1 MANVTITSKN
11 IIVQSSLTLDPTQLF
26 PVEQALV
33 LAQDYLQNF
42 ARKADFRDRL
52 SIVFGEGANFDLLG
66 TEWLSGDFSIFP
78 EIEIIHAADIH
89 GANGAFASATNKI
102 YLSQEF
108 ITNHQGDVG
117 AIIPVLL
124 EEIGHWVDAKV
135 NRQDTLG
142 DEGELFSNVVRGVNL
157 TPSQLESI
165 QKEDDTAVI
174 NINGQDIQIEQ
185 AVSLNSLKSSL
196 GQLGNVL
203 GSVKTTLQ
211 DSIFKTLPIIGDVG
225 KNIRESNDKVGKL
238 ISTITDL
245 QAIFL
250 EIQGASFSSANELV
264 AILNQKADEKLKALG
279 LSTDVIDFAK
289 EFENGNEVKIELDF
303 NTNILVPNIPI
314 DPTLGLLGSVKFNG
328 FSGNVNAVLDFQL
341 DGLEFGVNSSG
352 AAFVDKDS
360 SKLSLD
366 IDLNNATELKGNLF
380 GGVLGVTLT
389 PSPNLGFGF
398 EVGLNNPSDYKFKSP
413 TNLFNFNVKA
423 DTAGVL
429 DFIPTIPDIN
439 GVIKLDEGKGFSLSD
454 ITVNTSSLQNGF
466 LGNIQKSINQV
477 IKPIKPIIELL
488 QTPVPLFDNLYQVSA
503 FKPALIDIAKN
514 DELTDAQVKGGQ
526 VPKAISFLDIITFVA
541 KTQDIDFNPLPIVN
555 IIKQGASLANL
566 NFRSVPLGSISF
578 DNNGGK
584 VKNVKQGA
592 SLTGGES
599 LASNGLNI
607 PLFEDTSNTILDL
620 LLGKN
625 VDIVTYKVPDFELKG
640 SISQVIPI
648 IGPLGVSV
656 GGSFDIRTQLGF
668 GFDTFGLLK
677 NGRKL
682 GEGFYLTDLVNGKDV
697 PEINLGAGPTFGPG
711 LQFGAASVD
720 VNAGFNLNLG
730 IDLENRLDVDGDTK
744 FRLNEINNF
753 KQPLSIFDYSIGL
766 GGSLGGSIKVAGANI
781 FSPRVES
788 PVVELAKIEGDK
800 LQDQLDALVNK
811 FKVPVE
817 KAVDAI
823 QKVLKI
829 IKDPVGLLKNGLDAL
844 GDFAGDVK
852 DAALEALTNLD
863 FTDPNSPISKALRD
877 LDPTNPNG
885 FVGKQVD
892 IVIKGLDDLIKIVNV
907 DPTNITFSDLDP
919 FNKNGTVGKVFN
931 TFDNTFNDLA
941 GEFNFGSQDRKDV
954 LNELK
959 DEFNGAVKSAKDIFK
974 ALSLTSLIPDLP
986 QPPKLNLE
994 DFVNPFAFAKA
1005 VDKQAKEFAQD
1016 VKDNTVKQAER
1027 IADITKNI
1035 GKIIDFLGTASAVIG
1050 EKLQGKDFKEIIK
1063 EDQLEKGVTL
1073 EGDLDPKSLDDVFAS
1088 TIGNDTLK
1096 GKNGNDKL
1104 SSGDGIDIL
1113 LGGRGNDILHA
1124 GEKGDTLEGGSGN
1137 DELYGETGNDFLYGV
1152 SKSDI
1157 AGLVETPENNLKELD
1172 NDKLFGGS
1180 GNDKL
1185 YGGRGDDTLH
1195 GGDGSSLNAGN
1206 EDKTDKDELYGGSG
1220 NDKLFGAEDNDKLYG
1235 EADNDKLYGDQGDDE
1250 LRGGSGNDTLFG
1262 GIGIDKL
1269 FGDGD
1274 NDSIYGG
1281 SGNDTLDGGSGV
1293 DTLEGES
1300 GEDIINGGEGTDTV
1314 LYGGSPKGVVV
1325 NIDSKEYN
1333 NQALAID
1340 LEPSFNIESGKAQDG
1355 FGATD
1360 TLTNTENIIGSDFD
1374 DVLIG
1379 NSLQNVLRGLSG
1391 NDLLIGNAGDDT
1403 LDGYGKVIDA
1413 AEPKFID
1420 NPQFDPTGID
1430 TVSYRRDPKFVTV
1443 KLDQNIAFDGFG
1455 GTDTI
1460 LNIENVI
1467 GSAFGDEITSDA
1479 QKNTILA
1486 GGGSDTVRGGAGD
1499 DKIYGEAGLDT
1510 LFGGTENDEL
1520 YGGSEDDELYGEA
1533 GDDQLYGEAGNET
1546 LFGEAGN
1553 DLIDGGTEIDTVSYD
1568 NSPSGVVVNINE
1580 AQNYQNPG
1588 GTFHTTIVSTS
1599 LIPTDTEPNFTIA
1612 AGKALDGFGTTD
1624 TLQNLEN
1631 IIGSGF
1637 DDVLIGNSL
1646 DNSILG
1652 LVGNDLLV
1660 GNAGND
1666 SLDGGDRIDTVSYRR
1681 DPSSVIVNLEQNY
1694 AKDGFGGTDQ
1704 IFNVENVI
1712 GSAFNDDIIGD
1723 AQANIIHAGDG
1734 DDVVKAR
1741 NGNDIIF
1748 GEGGKDTLSG
1758 ENGDDFLV
1766 GGTDADNLNGGD
1778 GNDTASYFTSAT
1790 RVSVSLTTGTGWA
1803 GDAKGDRLQAIE
1815 NLEGS
1820 EFEDLL
1826 IGDVGNNIISGLGG
1840 NDLIYGEA
1848 GDDWLDGD
1856 TGSDR
1861 LYGGDGNDL
1870 IYGEADEDLLKGE
1883 AGNDNLN
1890 GGDSNDQL
1898 YGQDGSDT
1906 LNGDAGNDYLEGGTG
1921 DDLLYGSNGNDQLYG
1936 QEGDDLLDGGTGD
1949 DLLDGGIGEDY
1960 LTGGD
1965 GDDQLYGQFDKDT
1978 LNGGLGN
1985 DLLDGGDGNDRLN
1998 GDDGNDRLYGQV
2010 GEDTLS
2016 GGLGNDLVD
2025 GGDNNDLLYGNDGN
2039 DQLYGQAGDDNL
2051 EGGAGNDAL
2060 YGGTGIDTLLGQ
2072 AGDDYLD
2079 GGLGDDLLNGNEGS
2093 DRLYGQA
2100 GDDLLNGNTGDD
2112 YLDGGLDNDEL
2123 NGNEGNDRLYGQQGY
2138 DILDGGA
2145 GADFLDGGTE
2155 DDYLYGRDGSDRLYG
2170 QAGQDYLDGGND
2182 DDRLE
2187 GGTGDDQLL
2196 GQQGRDYLDGGIG
2209 EDFLYGGDDADKL
2222 LGQTGNDYLDGGS
2235 GADQLDGGDGNDQL
2249 YGRDGDDTLDG
2260 SVGNDYLEGGNGND
2274 QLTGG
2279 NGNDF
2284 LYGQDGSDTLNGG
2297 ADNDN
2302 IYGGVADD
2310 NLLGGDGN
2318 DLLSGQEG
2326 NDILDAGTGDDYL
2339 EGGLGNDQLLAGLG
2353 NDQLYG
2359 GGGNDNLDGGADN
2372 DYLEGGLGD
2381 DQLIGGDGDD
2391 QLFGQEGNDTLTGG
2405 SGNDNLQGGD
2415 DADILKGQDGDD
2427 YLFGNDGD
2435 DQLYGGAG
2443 NNSLEGGAGNDL
2455 LYADI
2460 PQQDGDN
2467 YLLEPIY
2474 NRGGNDY
2481 LTGGGDNILNGG
2493 TGEDTLYGGS
2503 GRDLFVLASESGSD
2517 TIFNF
2522 TVGSD
2527 YLGLLNGL
2535 TFEQITITQGIGT
2548 NTSDTLIRK
2557 QDGEVLATLI
2567 GVEANTLGLWD
2578 FTNLG

>member
-1 MANVTITSKN
+1 MANVTISSKN
-11 IIVQSSLTLDPTQLF
+11 IIVQSSLVLDPTQLF

-42 ARKADFRDRL
+42 ARKPDFRDKL
-52 SIVFGEGANFDLLG
+52 SIVFGEGANFDLLE

-78 EIEIIHAADIH
+78 EIEIIHAADIN

-108 ITNHQGDVG
+108 ITNHQGGVG
-117 AIIPVLL
+117 AITPVLL
-124 EEIGHWVDAKV
+124 EEIGHWVDAKL

-185 AVSLNSLKSSL
+185 AVSLDSLKSSL
-196 GQLGNVL
+196 GQLSNVL

-238 ISTITDL
+238 INTITDL
-245 QAIFL
+245 QAVFL

-264 AILNQKADEKLKALG
+264 ASLNQKADEKLKALG

-303 NTNILVPNIPI
+303 NTKILLPNIPI
-314 DPTLGLLGSVKFNG
+314 DPTLGLLGSVNFKG
-328 FSGNVNAVLDFQL
+328 FSGDVNAVLDFKL
-341 DGLEFGVNSSG
+341 DNLEFGVNSSG

-366 IDLNNATELKGNLF
+366 IDLNNATKLTGNLF
-380 GGVLGVTLT
+380 GGVLGVSLT

-398 EVGLNNPSDYKFKSP
+398 EVGLNNPRDYKFKSP

-423 DTAGVL
+423 DTAGVP
-429 DFIPTIPDIN
+429 DFVTFIPTIPEIN
-439 GVIKLDEGKGFSLSD
+439 GVIKLDEGKGFSLSN
-454 ITVNTSSLQNGF
+454 ITVDTKGLESGF
-466 LGNIQKSINQV
+466 LGQVQKTIKQV
-477 IKPIKPIIELL
+477 IEPIRPIIELL
-488 QTPVPLFDNLYQVSA
+488 QTPVPLFNNLYQVSA
-503 FKPALIDIAKN
+503 FKPAFVDIANN
-514 DELTDAQVKGGQ
+514 DE
-526 VPKAISFLDIITFVA
+526 VPKDISFLDIITFVA
-541 KTQDIDFNPLPIVN
+541 KTQDIDFNPAPILK
-555 IIKQGASLANL
+555 ILRGGESLANL
-566 NFRSVPLGSISF
+566 KLSSVPLGSISF

-584 VKNVKQGA
+584 VKTVKPGA
-592 SLTGGES
+592 SLTGGKA

-607 PLFEDTSNTILDL
+607 PLFDDPSNTILDL
-620 LLGKN
+620 LLGKT
-625 VDIVTYKVPDFELKG
+625 VDLVTYKLPDFELKG

-656 GGSFDIRTQLGF
+656 GGRFDIRTQLGF
-668 GFDTFGLLK
+668 GFDTFGLLGNK
-677 NGRKL
+677 PNGEKTNL
-682 GEGFYLTDLVNGKDV
+682 SEGFYLTDLVNGKDV

-711 LQFGAASVD
+711 LTFGVASVD
-720 VNAGFNLNLG
+720 VNAGINLDLG
-730 IDLENRLDVDGDTK
+730 IDLANDKDKDGDTK
-744 FRLNEINNF
+744 FRLSELKDF
-753 KQPLSIFDYSIGL
+753 TTKPLSIFDYTL
-766 GGSLGGSIKVAGANI
+766 GISGTLGGSIKVAGANL
-781 FSPRVES
+781 FDDAFKFPDP
-788 PVVELAKIEGDK
+788 PVPIGTIKGDELQAK
-800 LQDQLDALVNK
+800 LDALVNK
-811 FKVPVE
+811 LKQPVQ
-817 KAVDAI
+817 KAIDTI

-829 IKDPVGLLKNGLDAL
+829 IKDPLGFFNDIADGI
-844 GDFAGDVK
+844 GDFVGDLK
-852 DAALEALTNLD
+852 DIALEGLANVD

-877 LDPTNPNG
+877 LDPTNSSG

-892 IVIKGLDDLIKIVNV
+892 IVLKGLDNLIKIVNV
-907 DPTNITFSDLDP
+907 DPTSIKFSDLDP
-919 FNKNGTVGKVFN
+919 FNKNGAVGGIISAFDN
-931 TFDNTFNDLA
+931 TFDNLA
-941 GEFNFGSQDRKDV
+941 SVYNFGSQDRSQV
-954 LNELK
+954 FNELK
-959 DEFNGAVKSAKDIFK
+959 GEFNSAVNSAKGILK
-974 ALSLTSLIPDLP
+974 ALSPISLIADLSP
-986 QPPKLNLE
+986 LNRDDFSSLKAFLE
-994 DFVNPFAFAKA
+994 A
-1005 VDKQAKEFAQD
+1005 VAEFPTRVVENTKKQVQ
-1016 VKDNTVKQAER
+1016 Q
-1027 IADITKNI
+1027 IADITKDI
-1035 GKIIDFLGTASAVIG
+1035 GNIIDFLGTASAVIG
-1050 EKLQGKDFKEIIK
+1050 QKLQGNDFKDLIK

-1073 EGDLDPKSLDDVFAS
+1073 EGDSDPKALDDVLAT
-1088 TIGNDTLK
+1088 TIGNDTLN
-1096 GKNGNDKL
+1096 GKNGNDNL
-1104 SSGDGIDIL
+1104 NSGDGIDIL
-1113 LGGRGNDILHA
+1113 LGGRGNDILNA

-1157 AGLVETPENNLKELD
+1157 AGFVDTAENNPNETD

-1185 YGGRGDDTLH
+1185 YGGRGDDTLR

-1250 LRGGSGNDTLFG
+1250 LRGGSANDTLFG

-1274 NDSIYGG
+1274 NDDLFGG
-1281 SGNDTLDGGSGV
+1281 SGNDTLDGGSGI

-1300 GEDIINGGEGTDTV
+1300 GDDIINGGEGTDFV

-1333 NQALAID
+1333 NQALALD

-1355 FGATD
+1355 FGTTD

-1486 GGGSDTVRGGAGD
+1486 GGGSDTVRGGAGN

-1520 YGGSEDDELYGEA
+1520 YGGAGDDQLYGEA

-1546 LFGEAGN
+1546 LFGEAGS
-1553 DLIDGGTEIDTVSYD
+1553 DLIDGGIEIDTVSYG

-1580 AQNYQNPG
+1580 AKNYENPG
-1588 GTFHTTIVSTS
+1588 GSLHTTIVTTS

-1612 AGKALDGFGTTD
+1612 AGTAKDGFGTID
-1624 TLQNLEN
+1624 TLRNLEN

-1637 DDVLIGNSL
+1637 DDVLIGNNL
-1646 DNSILG
+1646 DNHISG

-1666 SLDGGDRIDTVSYRR
+1666 SLDGGDGIDTVSYRR
-1681 DPSSVIVNLEQNY
+1681 DPSSVKVNLEENY

-1712 GSAFNDDIIGD
+1712 GSAFNDEIIGD
-1723 AQANIIHAGDG
+1723 AQANIIHAGEG
-1734 DDVVKAR
+1734 NDVVNAR

-1766 GGTDADNLNGGD
+1766 GGTDADNLNGGE
-1778 GNDTASYFTSAT
+1778 GNDTASYFTSAM

-1803 GDAKGDRLQAIE
+1803 GDAKGDRLEAIE

-1826 IGDVGNNIISGLGG
+1826 IGDAGKNIISGLGG

-1848 GDDWLDGD
+1848 GDDWLDGG

-1861 LYGGDGNDL
+1861 LYGGDGNDNL
-1870 IYGEADEDLLKGE
+1870 YGRADEDLLKGE

-1890 GGDSNDQL
+1890 GGDGNDQL
-1898 YGQDGSDT
+1898 YGQDGRDT
-1906 LNGDAGNDYLEGGTG
+1906 LNGNAGNDYLEGGTG
-1921 DDLLYGSNGNDQLYG
+1921 DDQLYGSNGNDQLYG
-1936 QEGDDLLDGGTGD
+1936 QEGNDYLQGGTGD
-1949 DLLDGGIGEDY
+1949 DLLDGGNGEDY
-1960 LTGGD
+1960 LTGED
-1965 GDDQLYGQFDKDT
+1965 GDDKLYGQSDKDTLYGGLGNDLLDGGDNNDRLYGDEGNDRLYGQVGEDT

-1985 DLLDGGDGNDRLN
+1985 DLLDGGDN
-1998 GDDGNDRLYGQV
+1998 NDRLYG
-2010 GEDTLS
+2010 D
-2016 GGLGNDLVD
+2016 
-2025 GGDNNDLLYGNDGN
+2025 DGN

-2060 YGGTGIDTLLGQ
+2060 YGGTGTDTLLGQ

-2079 GGLGDDLLNGNEGS
+2079 GGTGDDLLNGNEGS

-2187 GGTGDDQLL
+2187 GGTGDDQLF

-2249 YGRDGDDTLDG
+2249 YGRDGDDILDG
-2260 SVGNDYLEGGNGND
+2260 NVGNDYLEGGNGDD
-2274 QLTGG
+2274 QLIGG
-2279 NGNDF
+2279 IGNDY
-2284 LYGQDGSDTLNGG
+2284 LYGQDGNDTLNGG

-2302 IYGGVADD
+2302 LNGGVGDD

-2318 DLLSGQEG
+2318 DLLYGQEG
-2326 NDILDAGTGDDYL
+2326 NDILDADAGDDYL
-2339 EGGLGNDQLLAGLG
+2339 EGGLGNDQLIAGFG

-2359 GGGNDNLDGGADN
+2359 GDGNDSLDGGADN

-2391 QLFGQEGNDTLTGG
+2391 QLFGQVGNDNLLGG
-2405 SGNDNLQGGD
+2405 SGNDNVQGGD
-2415 DADILKGQDGDD
+2415 DADILQGQDGDD

-2467 YLLEPIY
+2467 YLYTNNGEEPIY

-2503 GRDLFVLASESGSD
+2503 GRDMFVLASESGSD

-2527 YLGLLNGL
+2527 YLGLLNDL

-2548 NTSDTLIRK
+2548 DTSNTLVSK
-2557 QDGEVLATLI
+2557 QDGELLVTLI
-2567 GVEANTLGLWD
+2567 GVQANTLSLWD